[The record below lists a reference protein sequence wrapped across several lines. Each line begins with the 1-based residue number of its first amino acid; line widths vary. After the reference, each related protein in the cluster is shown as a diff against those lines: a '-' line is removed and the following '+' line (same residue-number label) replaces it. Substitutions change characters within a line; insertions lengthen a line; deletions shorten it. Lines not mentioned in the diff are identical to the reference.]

1 MLNTIGSG
9 AEPAPRSDVQWLVE
23 RGVRYRDLN
32 GNGMMDPYEDPRAP
46 VGDRVEDLLGRM
58 SLDEKVGLMFQPP
71 IAIGRN
77 GAVVEGIHPLSVAPT
92 TELIVGRHLSH
103 FNILMAPGPRSVA
116 RWHNSLQKIAERT
129 RLGIPIT
136 LSSDPRHAAG
146 FNPATGIQQ
155 EGFSQWPSQLGLA
168 AAADERLAER
178 FGDIVRR
185 EFRAIGLRSVLGPMA
200 DVATEP
206 RWGRSGATFGE
217 DAELVGR
224 LAAAFI
230 KGLQGGSSGLGL
242 SSVAAMVKHFPGGGP
257 AGKGLDPHFS
267 TGKRQLYPG
276 NHFEYHLGPFRSAI
290 AAGARQIMLSYGIP
304 GGQTSEDVAMAFNSE
319 IVTDLLRGRL
329 GFDGVISTDW
339 LTVDSHRVL
348 GILKLK
354 DASAWGVEHLTV
366 PERYKRAI
374 EAGVDQFGGE
384 SNARA
389 VAGLVRA
396 GRIPESRIDES
407 ARRILRAKFEL
418 GLFDDP
424 YADAGAASSS
434 TGTAEFV
441 ESGIE
446 AQRRSLVLL
455 SNNPVPAV
463 GDRPMLPLSR
473 PARLYVEGVDPSV
486 ARNYGTVVSA
496 ASHADVAVL
505 RLASPRRFK
514 WSKHL
519 LEYFVPQGSLAF
531 KPGRLARVLACCRTV
546 PTVVDVRLD
555 RPAIIT
561 EIASA
566 GAAVLVSFGCEDKV
580 LLDAL
585 FGEFSPTGR
594 LPVDLPSSMAA
605 VEASRTDVPR
615 DTESPLYEVGWG
627 LSYQSG
633 EYET

>member
-1 MLNTIGSG
+1 MLNATGSAAEAG
-9 AEPAPRSDVQWLVE
+9 ARNEVQWLVE

-32 GNGMMDPYEDPRAP
+32 GNGKMDPYEDPRAP
-46 VGDRVEDLLGRM
+46 VVDRVEDLLGRM
-58 SLDEKVGLMFQPP
+58 SLDEKAGLMFQPP
-71 IAIGRN
+71 IAIGHK
-77 GAVVEGIHPLSVAPT
+77 GAVVEGIHPMNFAPT

-103 FNILMAPGPRSVA
+103 FNILMAPCPGSVA

-146 FNPATGIQQ
+146 FNPATGIKQ

-168 AAADERLAER
+168 AAADEDLAER

-230 KGLQGGSSGLGL
+230 RGLQGGPSGLGP

-257 AGKGLDPHFS
+257 AGNGLDPHFS

-276 NHFEYHLGPFRSAI
+276 DHFEYHLGPFRSAI
-290 AAGARQIMLSYGIP
+290 AAGTRQIMLSYGIP

-329 GFDGVISTDW
+329 GFDGVVSTDW
-339 LTVDSHRVL
+339 MTVDSHRVL

-354 DASAWGVEHLTV
+354 DASAWGVEELKV
-366 PERYKRAI
+366 PDRYARAI

-389 VAGLVRA
+389 IAGLVRD
-396 GRIPESRIDES
+396 GRIPESRIDVS

-424 YADAGAASSS
+424 YADADAAASS

-455 SNNPVPAV
+455 SNNPIPAV
-463 GDRPMLPLSR
+463 GNRPILPVSR
-473 PARLYVEGVDPSV
+473 PARLYVEGIDPSV
-486 ARNYGTVVSA
+486 ARNYGTVVS
-496 ASHADVAVL
+496 SPSLADVAIL

-531 KPGRLARVLACCRTV
+531 KPGRLARVMACCRAV

-555 RPAIIT
+555 RPAIIN
-561 EIASA
+561 EIARGA
-566 GAAVLVSFGCEDKV
+566 AAVLVSFGCADKV

-615 DTESPLYEVGWG
+615 DTESPLYEVGCG

-633 EYET
+633 EAGA

>member
-1 MLNTIGSG
+1 MLSTPGSA
-9 AEPAPRSDVQWLVE
+9 AEAEPRSDVRWLVE

-32 GNGMMDPYEDPRAP
+32 GNGKMDPYEDPRAP
-46 VGDRVEDLLGRM
+46 VTDRVEDLLGRM
-58 SLDEKVGLMFQPP
+58 SLGEKAGLMFQPP
-71 IAIGRN
+71 IAIGRK
-77 GAVVEGIHPLSVAPT
+77 GAVVEGIHPLNVAPT
-92 TELIVGRHLSH
+92 TELIAGRHISH
-103 FNILMAPGPRSVA
+103 FNILMAPGPGSVA

-146 FNPATGIQQ
+146 FNPATGIKQ
-155 EGFSQWPSQLGLA
+155 EGFSHWPSQLGLA
-168 AAADERLAER
+168 AAADEGLAER
-178 FGDIVRR
+178 FGNIVRR

-224 LAAAFI
+224 LTAAFVR
-230 KGLQGGSSGLGL
+230 GLQGGTAGLGP

-257 AGKGLDPHFS
+257 AGNGLDPHFS

-276 NHFEYHLGPFRSAI
+276 NHFEYHLVPFRSAI

-304 GGQTSEDVAMAFNSE
+304 GGQTSSDVAMAFNSD

-329 GFDGVISTDW
+329 GFDGVVSTDW
-339 LTVDSHRVL
+339 MTVDSHRVL

-354 DASAWGVEHLTV
+354 DASAWGVEHLKV
-366 PERYKRAI
+366 PERYARAI

-384 SNARA
+384 SNAQA
-389 VAGLVRA
+389 IAGLVRD
-396 GRIPESRIDES
+396 GRIPETRIDTS
-407 ARRILRAKFEL
+407 ARRILRTKFEL

-424 YADAGAASSS
+424 YADADAAASS

-463 GDRPMLPLSR
+463 KDRPILPLSR
-473 PARLYVEGVDPSV
+473 PVRLYVEGIDPSV

-496 ASHADVAVL
+496 PSLADVAVL
-505 RLASPRRFK
+505 RLASPQRFK
-514 WSKHL
+514 LSKHL

-531 KPGRLARVLACCRTV
+531 KPGRLARVLACCRAV

-561 EIASA
+561 DIATGA
-566 GAAVLVSFGCEDKV
+566 AAVLVSFGCDDLV
-580 LLDAL
+580 LLDTL
-585 FGEFSPTGR
+585 FGKFSPTGR

-605 VEASRTDVPR
+605 VEASRTDVPH
-615 DTESPLYEVGWG
+615 DTEDPVYEVGWG
-627 LSYQSG
+627 LSYPSG
-633 EYET
+633 ESEA